1 MVTQFENQLD
11 YSRGK
16 LISYRSPKSLSRVM
30 ILKWIIFI
38 VGMTSLSSRDL
49 TKVPTSFYDDSY
61 RLNAEIRQADSL
73 MYQEKFADAE
83 QILRSKLNSIGES
96 QVETKLYI
104 LNQLTYVNRR
114 LRNYKL
120 AANFLNQAV
129 AIQSLHNDRFH
140 LERVRSLYY
149 QADLLFFTPNTENS
163 DTAIMLLTKAAE
175 IADSILPEIH
185 IDRIFGLV
193 LQGRICYGLDK
204 FSESIE
210 YYTAALQLQREVF
223 SSPHPEI
230 AYSYRQL
237 GINYRGLHDFKRA
250 ESYLLESVRIFD
262 LLDEAPAAKL
272 SLAYTSLANAYYEE
286 DLFKKAIPY
295 YQRAINHALVNG
307 LPEYLIAT
315 PMANLGTSYSELDS
329 LAKAR
334 RYFEEALRINN
345 RSGNLTRTANAY
357 EQFGEF
363 YQRIGDLDSAEY
375 CFLRALKFQPKG
387 AFVEVSDLFTSLA
400 KVAHMRK
407 DVQGGLRHVE
417 SAMASLNVFD
427 QESSEFALG
436 QLNDVP
442 EALLSEIFHVTQ
454 VNANLLHLGYR
465 QNHDKEMLYEAVE
478 NYEVSENLS
487 DQIRNGAYSDASKL
501 LLSQSLKSGAENAIR
516 CYADL
521 YQLEPD
527 SMQLSRA
534 FDLMEKNR
542 YARMAMQ
549 LDRIQQSESS
559 AVPDS
564 LIRMQKL
571 YTSEIEKL
579 RQQLVDDPDNKELQS
594 VLFQQAEAYQQF
606 RKEMAEEYPSYFQ
619 IEFDSMIDLR
629 QLQQMLTPEQQILE
643 YFWGDSII
651 AILSIT
657 KENCHFDIQK
667 NTGDFRLK
675 LEQLFNWILSDTVLA
690 ASNSQQRYRR
700 FAELSH
706 EVYRVLLGNLR
717 DPQKSTL
724 LISPDGLLS
733 QMPFEMLITNKD
745 GQDFRAAPYLLR
757 EVNIQYAFSS
767 NLHFKLDD
775 HQRVSKPSVLA
786 FAYSDQ
792 RTDHSSEVR
801 NQMMEI
807 PESGMEVKRIRK
819 ILGGTKSDYFTGTDA
834 TESNFKQNLDDQD
847 IIHLALH
854 GIGDVESELNS
865 RLIFRPDG
873 DEENDGW
880 LYTHELYYLDLS
892 KVRMAV
898 LSACETGIGKE
909 YPGEGMFSMAHGFA
923 RSGCSGV
930 VMSLWQAVD
939 ANTAEVMDFFYQ
951 NIKAGRGSAEALRQ
965 AKLQYLD
972 ETEYSMN
979 TPPYYWAAFV
989 HIGDADPIVNT
1000 KTYPAIFW
1008 MLAILLIAILI
1019 YVLTKRL
1026 N

>member
-1 MVTQFENQLD
+1 
-11 YSRGK
+11 
-16 LISYRSPKSLSRVM
+16 
-30 ILKWIIFI
+30 
-38 VGMTSLSSRDL
+38 
-49 TKVPTSFYDDSY
+49 
-61 RLNAEIRQADSL
+61 
-73 MYQEKFADAE
+73 
-83 QILRSKLNSIGES
+83 
-96 QVETKLYI
+96 
-104 LNQLTYVNRR
+104 
-114 LRNYKL
+114 
-120 AANFLNQAV
+120 
-129 AIQSLHNDRFH
+129 
-140 LERVRSLYY
+140 
-149 QADLLFFTPNTENS
+149 
-163 DTAIMLLTKAAE
+163 
-175 IADSILPEIH
+175 
-185 IDRIFGLV
+185 
-193 LQGRICYGLDK
+193 
-204 FSESIE
+204 
-210 YYTAALQLQREVF
+210 
-223 SSPHPEI
+223 
-230 AYSYRQL
+230 
-237 GINYRGLHDFKRA
+237 
-250 ESYLLESVRIFD
+250 
-262 LLDEAPAAKL
+262 
-272 SLAYTSLANAYYEE
+272 
-286 DLFKKAIPY
+286 
-295 YQRAINHALVNG
+295 
-307 LPEYLIAT
+307 
-315 PMANLGTSYSELDS
+315 
-329 LAKAR
+329 
-334 RYFEEALRINN
+334 
-345 RSGNLTRTANAY
+345 
-357 EQFGEF
+357 
-363 YQRIGDLDSAEY
+363 
-375 CFLRALKFQPKG
+375 
-387 AFVEVSDLFTSLA
+387 
-400 KVAHMRK
+400 
-407 DVQGGLRHVE
+407 
-417 SAMASLNVFD
+417 
-427 QESSEFALG
+427 
-436 QLNDVP
+436 
-442 EALLSEIFHVTQ
+442 
-454 VNANLLHLGYR
+454 
-465 QNHDKEMLYEAVE
+465 
-478 NYEVSENLS
+478 
-487 DQIRNGAYSDASKL
+487 
-501 LLSQSLKSGAENAIR
+501 
-516 CYADL
+516 
-521 YQLEPD
+521 
-527 SMQLSRA
+527 
-534 FDLMEKNR
+534 
-542 YARMAMQ
+542 
-549 LDRIQQSESS
+549 
-559 AVPDS
+559 
-564 LIRMQKL
+564 
-571 YTSEIEKL
+571 
-579 RQQLVDDPDNKELQS
+579 
-594 VLFQQAEAYQQF
+594 
-606 RKEMAEEYPSYFQ
+606 
-619 IEFDSMIDLR
+619 MIDLR

-880 LYTHELYYLDLS
+880 LYTHELYSLDLS

-951 NIKAGRGSAEALRQ
+951 NIKAGLGSAEALRQ

-989 HIGDADPIVNT
+989 HIGDANPIVNT